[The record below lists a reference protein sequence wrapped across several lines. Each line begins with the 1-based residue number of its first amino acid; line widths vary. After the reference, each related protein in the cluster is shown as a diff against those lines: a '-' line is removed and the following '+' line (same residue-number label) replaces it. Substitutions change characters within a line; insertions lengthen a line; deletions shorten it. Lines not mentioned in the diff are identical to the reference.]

1 MAQGGPKMAPK
12 DGGSGSAIPFLMD
25 QKAGHRPGGA
35 EQCWAGKRLRGKLA
49 DRQAWRKAPE
59 RPRIAQDG
67 PSMVRS
73 WGSWEVMGDP

>member
-1 MAQGGPKMAPK
+1 MNRRWEAPPRRAGAQAVRA
-12 DGGSGSAIPFLMD
+12 S
-25 QKAGHRPGGA
+25 GGA
-35 EQCWAGKRLRGKLA
+35 EQCWASKRLRGKLA